1 MKNHASRSAFA
12 VITLACV
19 VVLSGEARARGDYV
33 SNRQL
38 TETIAKVSSGETSTL
53 RTEAAER
60 LFQLTRDKELA
71 KVDNKSIADLVSLL
85 ERPDESVRYW
95 VARCLGN
102 FGSRARI
109 AIPKLEELLAEV
121 DCLPG
126 SKTSASGIRLAL
138 SQIGATPPPPNCHR

>member
-1 MKNHASRSAFA
+1 VIKRGLICFA

-19 VVLSGEARARGDYV
+19 VVLSGEAHARGDYV
-33 SNRQL
+33 SKRQL
-38 TETIAKVSSGETSTL
+38 RETIANVRAGETSTL
-53 RTEAAER
+53 RTAAAER
-60 LFQLTRDKELA
+60 LFQLTRGKDLD
-71 KVDNKSIADLVSLL
+71 KVDNKSITDLVSIL
-85 ERPDESVRYW
+85 DGSDDSVRYW

-138 SQIGATPPPPNCHR
+138 SQIGTTPPPPNCQR